1 MDVTQ
6 ITTLITTV
14 GFPIVACIYMAK
26 YMTSESEAHAKEMN
40 GMKDALNAN
49 TVALQELKQLISD
62 LKGGDKA

>member
-26 YMTSESEAHAKEMN
+26 YMTAESEAHAKEMN